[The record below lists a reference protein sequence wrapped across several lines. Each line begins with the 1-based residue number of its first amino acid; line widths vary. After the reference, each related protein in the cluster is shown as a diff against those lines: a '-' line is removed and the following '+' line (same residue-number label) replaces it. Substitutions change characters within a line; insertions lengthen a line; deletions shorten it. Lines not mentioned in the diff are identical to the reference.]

1 MASSSEQFRRL
12 SHPRALVLVAIST
25 FALSAS
31 AFAQPAPPTPPG
43 PTAAPTLCSYQK
55 EDYLLTV
62 NNPDPA
68 DRQEIMDLIH
78 RFNWAL
84 DEASLVGV
92 NNMLLEDVTYELC
105 NGALQQLKMMTGR
118 DLLTGYLGTINQ
130 ERKRSGSK
138 TRHIESNTLLNAVDA
153 DTVQGKTTLLVTL
166 QFPEIEMPVV
176 DYTASL
182 HTTFQKDGNLWKFA
196 KILLITDGAE
206 VRLRAR

>member
-1 MASSSEQFRRL
+1 MASEQLGRL
-12 SHPRALVLVAIST
+12 AHPRALVLVAVSIFAFST
-25 FALSAS
+25 S
-31 AFAQPAPPTPPG
+31 AFAQPAPTEPPEPTVP
-43 PTAAPTLCSYQK
+43 PTLCSYQK

-62 NNPDPA
+62 NNPAPA

-92 NNMLLEDVTYELC
+92 NGMLLEDVTYELC
-105 NGALQQLKMMTGR
+105 NGALQQLRMTTGR
-118 DLLTGYLGTINQ
+118 DQLMGYLGTINQ
-130 ERKRSGSK
+130 ERKRFGSK

-153 DTVQGKTTLLVTL
+153 NTVQGKTTLLVTL
-166 QFPEIEMPVV
+166 QFPEIEMPVL

-182 HTTFQKDGNLWKFA
+182 HTTFRKDGNVWKFA
-196 KILLITDGAE
+196 KILLITDGAQ